1 MKLQEREYFNN
12 NYDSDFLDQW
22 LTEIQLFLR
31 NKEEIKKGLLINRIE
46 YLYPNDIIKLLKIT
60 NDMQLK
66 EIDGKEQTKEK
77 RNPLV

>member
-1 MKLQEREYFNN
+1 MQHLLCNILFPLKFINHLH
-12 NYDSDFLDQW
+12 SV
-22 LTEIQLFLR
+22 LFLSFSMFHF
-31 NKEEIKKGLLINRIE
+31 LNRIE

>member
-1 MKLQEREYFNN
+1 MYKRQ
-12 NYDSDFLDQW
+12 
-22 LTEIQLFLR
+22 
-31 NKEEIKKGLLINRIE
+31 IE

-77 RNPLV
+77 RNSLV